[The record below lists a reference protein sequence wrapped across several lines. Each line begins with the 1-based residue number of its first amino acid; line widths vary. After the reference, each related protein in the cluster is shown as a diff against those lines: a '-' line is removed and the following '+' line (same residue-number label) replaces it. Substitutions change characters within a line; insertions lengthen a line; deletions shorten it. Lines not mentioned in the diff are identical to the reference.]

1 MTWERPRG
9 YITVAMRI
17 AAEEQSVVKIFHSV
31 TWGRLWCAGV
41 WCVGGGEG
49 VWVQRCGYP
58 DARDGGMAWGR
69 GGECIGAV

>member
-31 TWGRLWCAGV
+31 TWGRWGCAGV
-41 WCVGGGEG
+41 WCVGCGEG
-49 VWVQRCGYP
+49 VWVAVWLPG
-58 DARDGGMAWGR
+58 AGAWGR
-69 GGECIGAV
+69 GVGWGGSGAV